1 MGELNPEY
9 LLQQC
14 SGSPQ
19 YVGLPPYRKIDCA
32 RYFVRRI
39 LPLLKVGCLAG
50 SSHLAEYE
58 RRALVFV
65 RANHKAAVNARHKW
79 LMRYRP
85 HFSHRYY
92 VLKAVWG

>member
-1 MGELNPEY
+1 MDEANPEY

-14 SGSPQ
+14 SGSPR
-19 YVGLPPYRKIDCA
+19 YVGLQPYRKIDCA

-39 LPLLKVGCLAG
+39 WPLLKVGCLAG

-65 RANHKAAVNARHKW
+65 RANHKAAVNARHT
-79 LMRYRP
+79 
-85 HFSHRYY
+85 
-92 VLKAVWG
+92 